1 VRDASALLAILARVR
16 RRLRAL
22 AALEGTV
29 VAAAAV
35 VAASGVAIAVTRWR
49 GAPPSLH
56 VWGREVTTALAVIA
70 LGALA
75 GALRRIPLERCA
87 RFIDRAL
94 DGNGTRHD
102 RVLSALA
109 FISGLASRAATPFM
123 RAAIADAVA
132 HAEQVAPRA
141 AAPLRRPRAT
151 PAFGLA
157 AILLGVGAFSPVPAR
172 GSRPPLNPPANAAA
186 SSREAAATRLRLP
199 GRALDPERD
208 EVAAALRAAK
218 ELRDAELTGIA
229 QALAATVE
237 DLSTRGLE
245 PGEALDRLS
254 DLLHRAEAD
263 ADDLAGL
270 PSALEQAGKALQ
282 NTAATRETGAA
293 LAAQDGPATENALN
307 ALADRAAAAADEERN
322 RIASTLDRASDRVR
336 TIDDARRI
344 NAPAQGMPEAGQP
357 ASGTGTGM
365 SLTAHGADLSG
376 ADDGVT
382 EPNKRRLSRDQ
393 QQGSQASSSSS
404 SASGAA
410 APGAPNE
417 RRLQRLQREL
427 KQTAS
432 ACRTNP
438 EACRQGLRRQ
448 GSELPRMENEARSL
462 GERQRL
468 AEAIR
473 QLRERLRRE
482 GGGSGERGREERRF
496 LRSARGENARN
507 HGAKQDDSESRGNGH
522 VVAEDPDDMGGE
534 SDDMESEAG
543 EGAGDSTPLA
553 SGDSGSSQG
562 AASEGSPGQG
572 APGQD
577 SANGDGIGNQRGNEP
592 LGERGSM
599 ITRGH
604 AHEAQ
609 VQDGAGPS
617 RSQVIQAAAQR
628 GFAHT
633 NYQSVFT
640 DYQAVV
646 EESLDGAAVPPGRRY
661 IVRRYFQLIR
671 PQSAQAP
678 QSPAPKR

>member
-1 VRDASALLAILARVR
+1 VRDGLALLAILARVR

-22 AALEGTV
+22 AAMEATV

-35 VAASGVAIAVTRWR
+35 VATSAIAIAVMRWR
-49 GAPPSLH
+49 GTAASLH
-56 VWGREVTTALAVIA
+56 TRQVEIAAAVAIVA

-75 GALRRIPLERCA
+75 GALRRFPLARCA

-94 DGNGTRHD
+94 DGSGARHD

-109 FISGLASRAATPFM
+109 FTRLPDTAATPFM
-123 RAAIADAVA
+123 RAALADAIA
-132 HAEQVAPRA
+132 HAQHVAPGA

-151 PAFGLA
+151 PAFAAA
-157 AILLGVGAFSPVPAR
+157 AILLGVGAFSPMPAR
-172 GSRPPLNPPANAAA
+172 GSRAPLNPLASATA
-186 SSREAAATRLRLP
+186 SSKEAATRRLRLP

-218 ELRDAELTGIA
+218 ELRDAQFTGIA
-229 QALAATVE
+229 QALAATVD
-237 DLSTRGLE
+237 DLSNRGLE

-282 NTAATRETGAA
+282 GTSATRETGAA
-293 LAAQDGPATENALN
+293 LAAQDGAATQHALD

-322 RIASTLDRASDRVR
+322 RIANTLDRASDRVR
-336 TIDDARRI
+336 MLDDARRI
-344 NAPAQGMPEAGQP
+344 DAPAQGMPEAGQP
-357 ASGTGTGM
+357 PSSGGSMAVGTNG
-365 SLTAHGADLSG
+365 SSS
-376 ADDGVT
+376 ADDGAS
-382 EPNKRRLSRDQ
+382 EPSKRRLGSDQ
-393 QQGSQASSSSS
+393 SQASQQSSSS
-404 SASGAA
+404 SGAA
-410 APGAPNE
+410 APSAANE

-438 EACRQGLRRQ
+438 EACRQGLKRQ

-462 GERQRL
+462 SERQRL

-482 GGGSGERGREERRF
+482 GGGAGERGREERRF

-507 HGAKQDDSESRGNGH
+507 HGAKQDDSESHGSGRAY
-522 VVAEDPDDMGGE
+522 AEDPDDTGGE

-543 EGAGDSTPLA
+543 EGAGEGAPLA
-553 SGDSGSSQG
+553 SGEAEQSQG
-562 AASEGSPGQG
+562 AAAEGNPGQG

-577 SANGDGIGNQRGNEP
+577 SANGDGIGNQRGNQP

-599 ITRGH
+599 VTRGH
-604 AHEAQ
+604 AREAQ
-609 VQDGAGPS
+609 VKDGAGPT

-633 NYQSVFT
+633 SYQNVFT
-640 DYQAVV
+640 DYQSVV
-646 EESLDGAAVPPGRRY
+646 EESLDGSAVPPGRRY

-671 PQSAQAP
+671 PQSARAP
-678 QSPAPKR
+678 QSSSPAPKR

>member
-1 VRDASALLAILARVR
+1 VRDALALLAILARVR

-29 VAAAAV
+29 VAASAVIAAG
-35 VAASGVAIAVTRWR
+35 GVAIAALRWR
-49 GAPPSLH
+49 GAAASPHSWRP
-56 VWGREVTTALAVIA
+56 EIAAALAIVG

-75 GALRRIPLERCA
+75 GALRRIPLDRCA

-94 DGNGTRHD
+94 DGGGPRHD

-109 FISGLASRAATPFM
+109 FTRLGDTGATPFI

-132 HAEQVAPRA
+132 HAEHVAPRA

-151 PAFGLA
+151 PAFAAA
-157 AILLGVGAFSPVPAR
+157 AILLGVGAFSPMPAR
-172 GSRPPLNPPANAAA
+172 GSRAPQAPLAGAAA
-186 SSREAAATRLRLP
+186 SSKDAADARVRLP

-208 EVAAALRAAK
+208 AVAAALRAAK
-218 ELRDAELTGIA
+218 ELRDTELTGVA
-229 QALAATVE
+229 QALAKTVD
-237 DLSTRGLE
+237 DLSNRGLD

-254 DLLHRAEAD
+254 ELQRRAEND
-263 ADDLAGL
+263 AADLAGL

-282 NTAATRETGAA
+282 TTSATRETGAA
-293 LAAQDGPATENALN
+293 LAAQDGAATERALDN
-307 ALADRAAAAADEERN
+307 LADRAAAAAADERN

-336 TIDDARRI
+336 TLDDARRTD
-344 NAPAQGMPEAGQP
+344 APASGTPEAGQP
-357 ASGTGTGM
+357 PSGSSGNLSLGATGP
-365 SLTAHGADLSG
+365 SA
-376 ADDGVT
+376 ADDGAA
-382 EPNKRRLSRDQ
+382 EPSKRRLARDQ
-393 QQGSQASSSSS
+393 PQASQT
-404 SASGAA
+404 SASGAP
-410 APGAPNE
+410 APSAPTE

-438 EACRQGLRRQ
+438 EACRQNLKRQ
-448 GSELPRMENEARSL
+448 ARELPRMEDEARGQSA
-462 GERQRL
+462 RQRL

-482 GGGSGERGREERRF
+482 GGGAGERGREERRF
-496 LRSARGENARN
+496 MRSARGENPR
-507 HGAKQDDSESRGNGH
+507 SRGAQPNDGQSRGGEH
-522 VVAEDPDDMGGE
+522 VLAEDPDDTGGE
-534 SDDMESEAG
+534 SDDMESESG
-543 EGAGDSTPLA
+543 DGAGDSAPLA
-553 SGDSGSSQG
+553 GGDADQSQG
-562 AASEGSPGQG
+562 GASEGNPGQG

-577 SANGDGIGNQRGNEP
+577 SANGDGIGTQRGNEP

-604 AHEAQ
+604 AREAQ
-609 VQDGAGPS
+609 VKDGAGPT
-617 RSQVIQAAAQR
+617 RSQVIQSAAQR

-633 NYQSVFT
+633 NYQNVFT

-646 EESLDGAAVPPGRRY
+646 EESLDGSAVPPGRRY

-671 PQSAQAP
+671 PQSARAP
-678 QSPAPKR
+678 QSPPPKR

>member
-1 VRDASALLAILARVR
+1 VRDPVALLAILARVR

-35 VAASGVAIAVTRWR
+35 AAASAIAIAVLRWR
-49 GAPPSLH
+49 GAAASPH
-56 VWGREVTTALAVIA
+56 TWRTEIAAALAVVA

-75 GALRRIPLERCA
+75 GALRRIPLDRCA

-94 DGNGTRHD
+94 DGAGARHD

-109 FISGLASRAATPFM
+109 FTRVAGAGDTAATPFM
-123 RAAIADAVA
+123 RAAIADAIA
-132 HAEQVAPRA
+132 RSQHVAPRA

-151 PAFGLA
+151 PAFAAA
-157 AILLGVGAFSPVPAR
+157 AILLGIGAFSPMPAR
-172 GSRPPLNPPANAAA
+172 GSRAPLNPLTSATA
-186 SSREAAATRLRLP
+186 SSKEAAAARLRLP

-208 EVAAALRAAK
+208 EVAAALRAGK
-218 ELRDAELTGIA
+218 ELRDAQLTAIA
-229 QALAATVE
+229 QALAATVD
-237 DLSTRGLE
+237 DLSNRGLE
-245 PGEALDRLS
+245 AGEALDRLS

-282 NTAATRETGAA
+282 GNSATRETGAA
-293 LAAQDGPATENALN
+293 LAAQDGAATEHALD

-322 RIASTLDRASDRVR
+322 RIATALDRASDRVR
-336 TIDDARRI
+336 TLDDARRI
-344 NAPAQGMPEAGQP
+344 DAPASGMPEAGQP
-357 ASGTGTGM
+357 ASSGGSM
-365 SLTAHGADLSG
+365 AVGANGSPS
-376 ADDGVT
+376 ADDGAS
-382 EPNKRRLSRDQ
+382 EPSKRRLGSDQ
-393 QQGSQASSSSS
+393 TQASQASSSS
-404 SASGAA
+404 GAA
-410 APGAPNE
+410 APSAPNE
-417 RRLQRLQREL
+417 RRLQRLQRDL

-438 EACRQGLRRQ
+438 EACRQSLKRQ
-448 GSELPRMENEARSL
+448 GNELPRMENEARSL
-462 GERQRL
+462 SERQRL

-482 GGGSGERGREERRF
+482 GGGAGERGREERRF
-496 LRSARGENARN
+496 LRSARGDNARN
-507 HGAKQDDSESRGNGH
+507 HGAKQDDSEPRGSGRAF
-522 VVAEDPDDMGGE
+522 AEDPDDMGGE

-543 EGAGDSTPLA
+543 DGAGDSAPLA
-553 SGDSGSSQG
+553 SGEADQSQG
-562 AASEGSPGQG
+562 APSEGNPGQG

-599 ITRGH
+599 VTRGH
-604 AHEAQ
+604 AREAQ
-609 VQDGAGPS
+609 VKDGAGPT

-633 NYQSVFT
+633 SYQNVFT
-640 DYQAVV
+640 DYQSVV
-646 EESLDGAAVPPGRRY
+646 EESLDGSAVPPGRRY

-671 PQSAQAP
+671 PQSARAP